1 MGLVALVF
9 GLAVARVV
17 TPQMAL
23 LMMVALAGLYIGFG
37 ILILVYQ
44 FVSRL
49 E

>member
-1 MGLVALVF
+1 MLQA
-9 GLAVARVV
+9 V

-23 LMMVALAGLYIGFG
+23 LMLVALAGLYIGFG

-44 FVSRL
+44 LVSRL